1 MAQHSYE
8 NNVMTQRSYENN
20 IMTQRSYE
28 NNVMTQRSYENNVM
42 THENVAHQ
50 MASQPVTQYN
60 IPPKKPRVDQPPV
73 LTLQEANEL
82 KEQISQLHPDQQLQ
96 ILEILQNNGEQLYPD
111 EHGEVEI
118 EIAKCC
124 LGSVKQ
130 VKKFIS
136 VNCIFENR

>member
-60 IPPKKPRVDQPPV
+60 LPPKKPRVDQPPV

-130 VKKFIS
+130 VKNPS
-136 VNCIFENR
+136 P

>member
-1 MAQHSYE
+1 MQ
-8 NNVMTQRSYENN
+8 QP
-20 IMTQRSYE
+20 
-28 NNVMTQRSYENNVM
+28 
-42 THENVAHQ
+42 
-50 MASQPVTQYN
+50 PVTQF
-60 IPPKKPRVDQPPV
+60 PPKKPRPDQPPV
-73 LTLQEANEL
+73 LTLQEANDL

-130 VKKFIS
+130 VKSKVLSFTFYVVGSLSIIWKFEIFFFDIRIRFDLS
-136 VNCIFENR
+136 VFGWDLFVVENYFADILQ